1 MGITNVQEIIRDITA
16 MVHGGDGVEGLSAD
30 MCIRK
35 WTSVD
40 PEKVEEAVDYL
51 RKYTSALNET
61 VASLSVRDLKID
73 KTTLGGLWRG
83 GKVSRKRED
92 NGNYTIFQELHKG
105 FLTTLLRP
113 FVFQITTG
121 TEDPGLSGLRFY
133 DAGFDVNGENVYY
146 GENEVYAYWYYA
158 AIESWVVSN
167 RFDVGAT
174 PTDYFIKRALTIT
187 VSGAGILAAN
197 GVYDYIGIVTG
208 ATRWLMAGVDEYYIG
223 KPAVNQSWL
232 IDIPGLANVRYGV
245 TPGTENEHPPT
256 DPADWLNEEDDPIL
270 KGAAPSPT
278 LTPSVG
284 DDDLEGVGDWTG
296 SCTMVAI
303 SSTEL
308 DFTEFI
314 VEDGHLWISRSQ
326 QTVLKLPN
334 VDPGSEE
341 DIRLELRDQETFTDM
356 AIKFETLDGVRYYLD
371 SSPVSEE
378 DGSMSILLTL
388 IKNRGTEAQVRAVVG
403 DRITVTTAVLND
415 KTDKELNAWLSS
427 SICTNDGRI
436 LRT

>member
-51 RKYTSALNET
+51 RKYTSALNDT

-174 PTDYFIKRALTIT
+174 PTDYFASVPLTATVSGSSTADANGEYSFNGILNGSLSFQRVGTSTWSMFVDEFWILRNDTMLVIATNPDSTAFYPPASDWAFDDIT
-187 VSGAGILAAN
+187 VSTSAPGNTFYGAGA
-197 GVYDYIGIVTG
+197 
-208 ATRWLMAGVDEYYIG
+208 
-223 KPAVNQSWL
+223 
-232 IDIPGLANVRYGV
+232 
-245 TPGTENEHPPT
+245 
-256 DPADWLNEEDDPIL
+256 
-270 KGAAPSPT
+270 
-278 LTPSVG
+278 
-284 DDDLEGVGDWTG
+284 WTG

>member
-146 GENEVYAYWYYA
+146 GENEIYAYWYYA
-158 AIESWVVSN
+158 TLGAWIVSN

-174 PTDYFIKRALTIT
+174 PTDYFAATPASITI
-187 VSGAGILAAN
+187 SGAGSEGAN
-197 GVYDYIGIVTG
+197 VTCDFHGVSGGANDFRSIDWAQPSGGIRVSRQGDLWSIVYSIGIASDTYYTSANISDVNPPESSSDWSNDNG
-208 ATRWLMAGVDEYYIG
+208 ALPCPSISYSTAEVLVGF
-223 KPAVNQSWL
+223 
-232 IDIPGLANVRYGV
+232 
-245 TPGTENEHPPT
+245 GT
-256 DPADWLNEEDDPIL
+256 
-270 KGAAPSPT
+270 
-278 LTPSVG
+278 
-284 DDDLEGVGDWTG
+284 WTG